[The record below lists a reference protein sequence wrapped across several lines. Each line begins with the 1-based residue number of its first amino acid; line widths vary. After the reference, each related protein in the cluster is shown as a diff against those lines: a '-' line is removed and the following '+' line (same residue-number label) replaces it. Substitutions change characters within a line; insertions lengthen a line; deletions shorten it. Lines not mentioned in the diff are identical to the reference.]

1 MLTGKNALVTGAS
14 RGIGRAIALELAKR
28 GAFVVVNYNGSE
40 DAANETVA
48 AIKAAGGDA
57 VSVRCNVSD
66 FTACQ
71 EMIESLIK
79 EYKHMDILVNNAGI
93 TRDDLLMR
101 MKESDFDAVI
111 NTNLKGTFN
120 TIRHLS
126 RYLLKQRAGKIINI
140 SSVSGIL
147 GNAGQSNYAA
157 SKAGVIGLTKSVARE
172 LASRGICVNAV
183 APGFVETEM
192 TAVLPEKTQEEL
204 KADPAWQS
212 RTGTGYCECSRISCI
227 TGVGLYYRTGTFR
240 RRWYGHLRNLIERK
254 EKENEKSR
262 CDGNGSN
269 HTDWSERGRILER
282 NPCRTDWIWSY
293 HKI

>member
-40 DAANETVA
+40 DAANETVT

-79 EYKHMDILVNNAGI
+79 EYKHIDILVNNAGI

-204 KADPAWQS
+204 KKQIPLGRAGQVQDIANAVAFLASPES
-212 RTGTGYCECSRISCI
+212 DYI
-227 TGVGLYYRTGTFR
+227 TGQILSV
-240 RRWYGHLRNLIERK
+240 
-254 EKENEKSR
+254 
-262 CDGNGSN
+262 DGGMA
-269 HTDWSERGRILER
+269 I
-282 NPCRTDWIWSY
+282 
-293 HKI
+293 